1 VIIEALSGSETCFAW
16 EAEVAST
23 KYHRYADA
31 TIRIMSPDARATTI
45 KLVPRTTGS

>member
-1 VIIEALSGSETCFAW
+1 MG
-16 EAEVAST
+16 AEVAST

-31 TIRIMSPDARATTI
+31 TIRRIMSPDARATTI